1 MDLTPPFVL
10 LEDRLTP
17 GAPARLYLDPV
28 EIVQC
33 SAPEGVDAAL
43 ASIEAGLSQGLHAA
57 GALAYELGHVLEG
70 RLTARLPAR
79 RSTPLIEVGLFAEP
93 LSLSQGQLDE
103 AFAGRGAQP
112 PIRDLRAGRDR
123 PTHVAMVKRL
133 LAAIAAG
140 EVYQA
145 NLTFPMH
152 FAYDGDPLRLYAAL
166 RVRQPTA
173 HAAVVAL
180 GDGWTLSASPE
191 LFLRVRDG
199 QVESRPM
206 KGTIARAADR
216 ALDEAAAASLRA
228 DPKQRAENI
237 MIVDLLRNDL
247 SRIAAAGSV
256 EVPELLTVETYPDL
270 HTLTSTITA
279 RLRSGVGPREIL
291 KAAFPCGSVVGA
303 PKIAAAELLSEVER
317 NERGV
322 YTGAI
327 GAFAPNGDVQLNVAI
342 RTLRLLPDGSGCY
355 GVGGG
360 IVADSDPDAEY
371 EEALLKARPLQDLAR
386 DYQLIETLRWSRTV
400 GLVRGAE
407 HLDRMQ
413 GSAEVLA
420 FRFDRAAIEA
430 DLSLRA
436 AAWAL
441 TSPTDRR
448 IRLLLQ
454 RSGAFSVEDT
464 AFTAPDRSLLRLDI
478 ADNRLDAGDPL
489 NRHKTT
495 LRGAYDAAA
504 AQAARAGWDE
514 AILLNRGGQVA
525 DASRHTVF
533 AQLQGRLVT
542 PPLAAGALP
551 GVLRACL
558 LRTGEAVEG
567 ALNEADLRS
576 AEALFVGNSLRGL
589 QPAALLDRPCEQ
601 ARPIS
606 ATRFGGA

>member
-17 GAPARLYLDPV
+17 EAPAKLYRDPV
-28 EIVQC
+28 NIIRC
-33 SAPEGVDAAL
+33 SAPEAVEAAL
-43 ASIEAGLSQGLHAA
+43 ASIETALSQGLHAA
-57 GALAYELGHVLEG
+57 GTLAYELGHVLEG
-70 RLTARLPAR
+70 RLAARLPAR
-79 RSTPLIEVGLFAEP
+79 RSASLVEVGLFTRP
-93 LSLSQGQLDE
+93 LSFSPTELDE
-103 AFAGRGAQP
+103 ALAARGAPP

-123 PTHVAMVKRL
+123 PTHVAMVRRL
-133 LAAIAAG
+133 LAAIAGG

-180 GDGWTLSASPE
+180 GDGWTLSVSPE

-199 QVESRPM
+199 EVESRPM
-206 KGTIARAADR
+206 KGTIARAGDR

-247 SRIAAAGSV
+247 SRIAATGSV
-256 EVPELLTVETYPDL
+256 KAPHLLTVETYPDL

-279 RLRSGVGPREIL
+279 RLRSGVSPREIL
-291 KAAFPCGSVVGA
+291 KAAFPCGSIVGA
-303 PKIAAAELLSEVER
+303 PKIAAAELLSEVEGD
-317 NERGV
+317 ERGV

-342 RTLRLLPDGSGCY
+342 RTLRLSPDGSGSY

-371 EEALLKARPLQDLAR
+371 DEALLKARPLQDLAR
-386 DYQLIETLRWSRTV
+386 DYQLIETLRWSRAA
-400 GLVRGAE
+400 GLVRVAE

-413 GSAEVLA
+413 GSAGALA
-420 FRFDRAAIEA
+420 FRFDRAAIDA

-454 RSGAFSVEDT
+454 RGGEFSVDDA
-464 AFTAPDRSLLRLDI
+464 AFAAPDHSPLQLGI
-478 ADNRLDAGDPL
+478 ADNRLDAGDPF

-495 LRGAYDAAA
+495 LRSAYDAAA
-504 AQAARAGWDE
+504 TQAALAGWDE
-514 AILLNRGGQVA
+514 AVLINRGGRVA
-525 DASRHTVF
+525 DACRHTIF
-533 AQLQGRLVT
+533 ARLDGRLAT

-558 LRTGEAVEG
+558 LRTGRAVE
-567 ALNEADLRS
+567 APLSEADLRS

-589 QPAALLDRPCEQ
+589 QPAALLDRP
-601 ARPIS
+601 
-606 ATRFGGA
+606 